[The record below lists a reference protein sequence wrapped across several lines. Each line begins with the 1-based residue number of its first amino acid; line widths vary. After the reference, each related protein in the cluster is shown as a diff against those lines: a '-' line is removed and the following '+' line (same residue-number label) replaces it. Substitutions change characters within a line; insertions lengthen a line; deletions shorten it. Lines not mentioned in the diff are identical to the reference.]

1 MPRTPTQVGQQI
13 DMFPSLAHRDAPT
26 LEHVAMADIR
36 PFGAFSSG
44 RERAQNIPPNLV
56 RSIEANGIMVPIS
69 LDSNY
74 QIIDGRRRFEIARR
88 QGYETIPAMIFPHGQ
103 DRATSALVSLTSNM
117 VRSQNIIAELRA
129 IEHLMTDT
137 HVSGDGIAER
147 LGLSRRMVHNRLKLR
162 NLRAALRVM
171 VESGRLALA
180 PALVL
185 AMRSTTEQAHIAQR
199 LQSEPAFR
207 PTSGWLRNHFGI
219 SPELVDVQLP
229 LLPDDIEQ
237 GTGFDVAL
245 ALANRLIQA
254 IPEPDTTD
262 DPSHVEDIIFRLN
275 AVAEL
280 IHAMTEPLDDV

>member
-1 MPRTPTQVGQQI
+1 MPRPTRVGQQI
-13 DMFPSLAHRDAPT
+13 DMFPSLAHRDAPV
-26 LEHVAMADIR
+26 LEHVALADIR
-36 PFGAFSSG
+36 PG
-44 RERAQNIPPNLV
+44 RERPMNLPPNLV
-56 RSIEANGIMVPIS
+56 HSIEANGIMVPIS
-69 LDSNY
+69 LDSNHN
-74 QIIDGRRRFEIARR
+74 IIDGRRRFEIARR
-88 QGYETIPAMIFPHGQ
+88 EGYDTIPAMVFAHGQ

-162 NLRAALRVM
+162 NLRASLRAM

-185 AMRSTTEQAHIAQR
+185 AMRSTDEQNRIARR
-199 LQSEPAFR
+199 LRDEPAFR
-207 PTSGWLRNHFGI
+207 PTAGWLRNHFGI
-219 SPELVDVQLP
+219 SADLVDTQLP
-229 LLPDDIEQ
+229 LLPDDVEQ
-237 GTGFDVAL
+237 GTGFDIAL

-254 IPEPDTTD
+254 IPEPSSTD